1 MFKQALA
8 EFCLRRGVT
17 KAQAAVIFGASSSTL
32 SLWASGKVRPH
43 PAAAKR
49 VADVLGIDPVKWGHD
64 RISTSTPSL
73 WRTAVMNFTRASMKT
88 T

>member
-32 SLWASGKVRPH
+32 SLWSSGKVRPH

-49 VADVLGIDPVKWGHD
+49 VADLLGIDPVKLWGL
-64 RISTSTPSL
+64 P
-73 WRTAVMNFTRASMKT
+73 
-88 T
+88 

>member
-1 MFKQALA
+1 M
-8 EFCLRRGVT
+8 T

-49 VADVLGIDPVKWGHD
+49 VADVLGIDPVKLWGL
-64 RISTSTPSL
+64 P
-73 WRTAVMNFTRASMKT
+73 
-88 T
+88 